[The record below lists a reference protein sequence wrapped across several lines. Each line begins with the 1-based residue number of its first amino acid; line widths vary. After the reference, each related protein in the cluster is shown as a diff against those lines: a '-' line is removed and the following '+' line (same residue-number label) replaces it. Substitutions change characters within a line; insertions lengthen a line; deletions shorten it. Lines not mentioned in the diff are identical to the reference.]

1 VAQEIRLA
9 SGATEAD
16 IINALTKI
24 GSGGTVILPQG
35 ETISISKGL
44 AVDVSARDITLDLNG
59 STLQQV
65 GAVSVVSV
73 KGQQLPA
80 TSVKLGVD
88 ASGNTT
94 ITYDKLPANLQA
106 DGWIKV
112 VSDNYLPG
120 DAASAP
126 TLMGQA
132 LQVASISGNTVTF
145 KGALI
150 DQASYTTN
158 VRAAGYLSG
167 EFTVK
172 NGEIVGNQS
181 NTKSTP
187 SLVEFRDAVDPH
199 IEKVAIHDGAG
210 YGVSVVNSVNAS
222 VHDVSVMNMKDG
234 VGVLGI
240 AVHSMSSTGTTVNGL
255 FAQNVTHAT
264 DANSITA
271 VKGAAYISQFGG
283 DIGMSVSDSVAYGT
297 RNYAW
302 SWHSE
307 AVNGN
312 FDNVMAFDSF
322 GFMTARGIGGTMTNS
337 GGAGNERGV
346 VFYEWGDGDA
356 RGISLDNINLK
367 ETESYSVY
375 SIEKPEDN
383 TITNS
388 SFESYG
394 QTNLATAS
402 AVTVSD
408 TAFTRAGANAD
419 DVMTGTTRNDML
431 LGGKGNDAINGG
443 AGQDYI
449 WGGVGTDV
457 LTGGEGRDRFAFH
470 SLGEAG
476 DIITDFRAGP
486 GGDVIDLSVL
496 AARFGW
502 GSADPIDAGYARFV
516 QDGANVL
523 VQVDQNGGGNSF
535 VTIAT
540 LANSNASQLTR
551 ENIHTAISDLLP
563 SAETPVAPVE
573 TPSAPPV
580 VEETPVVA
588 APAPES
594 PPVETP
600 PAPVE
605 APPAPPVVEET
616 LAATAPAPESPPAE
630 TPAAP
635 AAAAETAANQPSVA
649 DAPPAVPAPAAPPVV
664 PVNEILN
671 GDKWANEIR
680 GHDGNDTLSGVGG
693 DDTLFGGAGTDTLA
707 GGDGDDVLD
716 GGRGADV
723 LNGGSGTDTASYASA
738 EAGVTAD
745 LSNSAMNAGEAAGD
759 RYMSIEN
766 LRGSNHADNLTG
778 DQRNNTLDGGAGD
791 DRLAGGSGTD
801 TLIGGDGNDWLDGG
815 AWKDVLTGGAGN
827 DRFYFANPADAG
839 DTITDFQAG
848 HDKIVL
854 SAEGFG
860 IAPNQHVAFE
870 STDQLRLY
878 AGNAAYTDSSGPTL
892 LYDTTTGR
900 LLFDHDGHGAEKAQL
915 VAVLTNTPKI
925 TFDDFLIV

>member
-1 VAQEIRLA
+1 MAQEIRLA

-16 IINALTKI
+16 IINALTTI

-35 ETISISKGL
+35 ETIPISKGL

-59 STLQQV
+59 STLQQA
-65 GAVSVVSV
+65 GAVSVVSA
-73 KGQQLPA
+73 KGLQLAA
-80 TSVKLGVD
+80 TGVKLGVD

-112 VSDNYLPG
+112 VSDNYLSG
-120 DAASAP
+120 DKASAP

-132 LQVASISGNTVTF
+132 LQVDSISGNTVTF

-150 DQASYTTN
+150 DQATYTTN

-172 NGEIVGNQS
+172 NGEIVGDQAS
-181 NTKSTP
+181 AKSAP
-187 SLVEFRDAVDPH
+187 PLVEFRDAIDPH
-199 IEKVAIHDGAG
+199 IEKVAIHDGVG
-210 YGVSVVNSVNAS
+210 NGVSVVNSVNAS
-222 VHDVSVMNMKDG
+222 VQDVSVINMKDG
-234 VGVLGI
+234 AGILGI
-240 AVHSMSSTGTTVNGL
+240 AVHSMSSTGTSVNGL

-271 VKGAAYISQFGG
+271 VKGAAYIAQFGG

-312 FDNVMAFDSF
+312 FDNVMAFDSV
-322 GFMTARGIGGTMTNS
+322 GFMTARGVGGTVTNS

-346 VFYEWGDGDA
+346 VFYEWGDGDS

-367 ETESYSVY
+367 ETANYSVF
-375 SIEKPEDN
+375 SIENPQDN

-388 SFESYG
+388 SFEAYG
-394 QTNLATAS
+394 PGNLANAS

-408 TAFTRAGANAD
+408 TTFTRAGANAD
-419 DVMTGTTRNDML
+419 DVMTGTARNDML
-431 LGGKGNDAINGG
+431 LGGKGNDTIGGG

-449 WGGVGTDV
+449 WGGVGADV

-502 GSADPIDAGYARFV
+502 GSADPADAGYARFV

-523 VQVDQNGGGNSF
+523 VQVDQNGGGDGF
-535 VTIAT
+535 VTIAM
-540 LANSNASQLTR
+540 LANTNASQLTHD
-551 ENIHTAISDLLP
+551 NFHTAISDLLP
-563 SAETPVAPVE
+563 SAETPAAPVE
-573 TPSAPPV
+573 TLPPPVEAPPAPPV
-580 VEETPVVA
+580 VEDTPVVA

-600 PAPVE
+600 
-605 APPAPPVVEET
+605 
-616 LAATAPAPESPPAE
+616 
-630 TPAAP
+630 AAP
-635 AAAAETAANQPSVA
+635 ADAAETVAAADPTPVA
-649 DAPPAVPAPAAPPVV
+649 DASPAVPAPAAPPVA
-664 PVNEILN
+664 PVDEILD

-680 GHDGNDTLSGVGG
+680 GHDGNDTLSG
-693 DDTLFGGAGTDTLA
+693 AG
-707 GGDGDDVLD
+707 GDDVLD

-723 LNGGSGTDTASYASA
+723 LNGGAGADTASYASA
-738 EAGVTAD
+738 DAGVTAD
-745 LSNSAMNAGEAAGD
+745 LANSANNAGDAAGD
-759 RYMSIEN
+759 RYLSIEN
-766 LRGSNHADNLTG
+766 LQGSNHADNLTG
-778 DQRNNTLDGGAGD
+778 DTRSNTLDGGTGD
-791 DRLAGGSGTD
+791 DRLAGGSGSD
-801 TLIGGDGNDWLDGG
+801 TLVGGGGDDWLDGG
-815 AWKDVLTGGAGN
+815 AWKDVLTGGDGN
-827 DRFYFANPADAG
+827 DRFYFASAAEAG

-848 HDKIVL
+848 HDKLVL

-860 IAPNQHVAFE
+860 IAPDQHVAFE
-870 STDQLRLY
+870 STDQLRLF
-878 AGNAAYTDSSGPTL
+878 AGNAAYTDSTGPTL
-892 LYDTTTGR
+892 LYDTSTGR

>member
-16 IINALTKI
+16 IMNALTKI

-44 AVDVSARDITLDLNG
+44 AVDVSARDVTLDLNG
-59 STLQQV
+59 STLKQV
-65 GAVSVVSV
+65 GAVSVVSA

-80 TSVKLGVD
+80 EGVKLGVD

-172 NGEIVGNQS
+172 NGEIVGNQTS
-181 NTKSTP
+181 TKSTP
-187 SLVEFRDAVDPH
+187 SLVEFRDAIDPH

-210 YGVSVVNSVNAS
+210 YGVSIVNSVNAA

-307 AVNGN
+307 AVNGS

-322 GFMTARGIGGTMTNS
+322 GFMTARGTGGTMTNS

-367 ETESYSVY
+367 ETVNYSVY
-375 SIEKPEDN
+375 SIENPKDN
-383 TITNS
+383 TITSS

-394 QTNLATAS
+394 PSNLASAA

-408 TAFTRAGANAD
+408 TTFTRAGANAD
-419 DVMTGTTRNDML
+419 DVMTGAARNDML

-449 WGGVGTDV
+449 WGGVGADV

-470 SLGEAG
+470 SLAEAG

-486 GGDVIDLSVL
+486 GGDVIDLSVI
-496 AARFGW
+496 AARNGW
-502 GSADPIDAGYARFV
+502 GSADPVDAGYARFV

-523 VQVDQNGGGNSF
+523 VQVDQNGGGDGF

-540 LANSNASQLTR
+540 LTNTSASQLTHD
-551 ENIHTAISDLLP
+551 NFHTAISDLLP
-563 SAETPVAPVE
+563 SAETPAAPVE
-573 TPSAPPV
+573 TLPPPVETPPAPPV
-580 VEETPVVA
+580 IEDALVVAAPAPESPPADTLPAPVEAPPAPPVLEEALAVA

-594 PPVETP
+594 PPVEI
-600 PAPVE
+600 
-605 APPAPPVVEET
+605 
-616 LAATAPAPESPPAE
+616 
-630 TPAAP
+630 PAAP
-635 AAAAETAANQPSVA
+635 AA
-649 DAPPAVPAPAAPPVV
+649 PAPAAPPPVT

-680 GHDGNDTLSGVGG
+680 GHDGNDTLSG
-693 DDTLFGGAGTDTLA
+693 
-707 GGDGDDVLD
+707 GDGDDVLD

-723 LNGGSGTDTASYASA
+723 LNGGAGSDTASYVSA
-738 EAGVTAD
+738 DAGVTAD
-745 LSNSAMNAGEAAGD
+745 LSHSAMNAGDAAGD
-759 RYMSIEN
+759 RYLSIEN
-766 LRGSNHADNLTG
+766 LKGSNHADNLTG
-778 DQRNNTLDGGAGD
+778 DQRNNMLDGGAGD
-791 DRLAGGSGTD
+791 DRLAGGSGSD
-801 TLIGGDGNDWLDGG
+801 TLIGGEGHDWLDGG

-827 DRFYFANPADAG
+827 DRFYFANAADAG